1 MSLYHALKPYWG
13 QELSAGQQWRQAL
26 LVTRDLTY
34 AGTHICSHWQTCNT
48 PCSCM
53 PSHAFPFPG
62 CRTLKSCD
70 VRLSQ
75 MNEDDEVAISEVF
88 KQRTLRDARRH

>member
-1 MSLYHALKPYWG
+1 M
-13 QELSAGQQWRQAL
+13 
-26 LVTRDLTY
+26 
-34 AGTHICSHWQTCNT
+34 CSHWQTCNT
-48 PCSCM
+48 SCGCM
-53 PSHAFPFPG
+53 PFYAFPFPG
-62 CRTLKSCD
+62 CRTLNSCD